1 MKIRITLYSVINCTT
16 GKYYCVASID
26 CSLTTVNHTEGSYER
41 TETLELHL
49 TTCNFLNGV
58 KRCEE

>member
-16 GKYYCVASID
+16 GKYYYVASID
-26 CSLTTVNHTEGSYER
+26 CLLTTLNYTEGSYER
-41 TETLELHL
+41 TQTLEPHH
-49 TTCNFLNGV
+49 TKCNLLDGV